1 MGHASSATSLD
12 MWLET
17 AKTTKIIEEEMVSEE
32 EGRVAEAILAENSVA
47 KRRISTRLPCD

>member
-1 MGHASSATSLD
+1 MGHASFATSLD

-32 EGRVAEAILAENSVA
+32 GGRVAEAILAENSME
-47 KRRISTRLPCD
+47 KRRISERLSCD